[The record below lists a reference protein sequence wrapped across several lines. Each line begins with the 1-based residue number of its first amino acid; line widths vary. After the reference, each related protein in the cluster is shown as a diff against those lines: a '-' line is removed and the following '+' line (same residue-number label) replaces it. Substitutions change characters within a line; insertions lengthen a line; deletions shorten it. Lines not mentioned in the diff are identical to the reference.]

1 MTEPVIFSEDYYRRV
16 VHAFGYDTFELHRFD
31 FELAGLSCE
40 ELNLRYLCHHA
51 ANQFSATPLERRI
64 VTTGFG
70 MSGPPHMA
78 TASHIMKMVRLQK
91 GGEQCQIVLGDLDA
105 YNGRARSLAYTREMA
120 ERFRIFATSLGFD
133 DSAGVLRCQEGHL
146 DALAAMYLLGRYAE
160 DHDFDAAEEDNHAY
174 YVQRGIVDSSMTF
187 RRRLSLAL
195 MAGDFVSLG
204 QSYDAVLVML
214 GIDEHKY
221 VRFAQHVVSKFDDE
235 TPLRR
240 SFLLS
245 ALYARLNVGF
255 GGHPKFS
262 KSIPDSSISV
272 DTTPDD
278 IKRLVLNDAASD
290 PESSPVYQLMYQMTY
305 CSVEDL
311 LKSYSECRKQSQAWV
326 RQRGDFADYLID
338 IRSKW
343 PR

>member
-1 MTEPVIFSEDYYRRV
+1 MTQPVIFSEDYYREV
-16 VHAFGYDTFELHRFD
+16 VQAFGYDTFELHRFD
-31 FELAGLSCE
+31 FELAGLGCE

-51 ANQFSATPLERRI
+51 ADRFSATPRERRI

-78 TASHIMKMVRLQK
+78 TASHIMKMVRLQQ

-120 ERFRIFATSLGFD
+120 ERFRIFATRLGFD
-133 DSAGVLRCQEGHL
+133 DAAGILRRQEDHVE
-146 DALAAMYLLGRYAE
+146 ALTAMYLLGRYAE
-160 DHDFDAAEEDNHAY
+160 DDDFDSAEEDNHAY
-174 YVQRGIVDSSMTF
+174 YVQRGIVDGSMTF

-195 MAGDFVSLG
+195 MAADFVSLG
-204 QSYDAVLVML
+204 QDYDAVLVML

-221 VRFAQHVVSKFDDE
+221 VRFAQGVVSKFDDG
-235 TPLRR
+235 TPLRG

-272 DTTPDD
+272 DTAPDD
-278 IKRLVLNDAASD
+278 IRRLVLSDAAPD

-305 CSVEDL
+305 CPIEEL
-311 LKSYSECRKQSQAWV
+311 LSNYSECQKQSPAW
-326 RQRGDFADYLID
+326 RRRRSDFADYLID
-338 IRSKW
+338 IHEKW